1 MSERL
6 ERWLELTHYRA
17 EQVEDIVEAY
27 RSGPL
32 KGEPSR
38 EEIRR
43 NVRRYNL
50 GLLCYCVLGMIGF
63 WFLKDLWRRWTG
75 RENKP

>member
-1 MSERL
+1 MPERL
-6 ERWLELTHYRA
+6 GRWLELTHYRA
-17 EQVEDIVEAY
+17 EQIEDIVEAY
-27 RSGPL
+27 RSGPM

-43 NVRRYNL
+43 HDLN
-50 GLLCYCVLGMIGF
+50 VLGACIVVP
-63 WFLKDLWRRWTG
+63 WIYRWQRWIDLWRRWTG